1 MEMMFTASLLLALL
15 ANWDRLPATPVNR
28 IPTKKQRDEGV
39 ESRRLHRL
47 LNNRRQVDFSLLILM
62 VALGMSTV
70 ALSTNLFMLFVGLE
84 LASMA
89 SYVLITFN
97 KETEIGPEAGVKY
110 FIVGSVCLLYTS
122 PSPRDVEE

>member
-1 MEMMFTASLLLALL
+1 
-15 ANWDRLPATPVNR
+15 
-28 IPTKKQRDEGV
+28 
-39 ESRRLHRL
+39 
-47 LNNRRQVDFSLLILM
+47 M

-89 SYVLITFN
+89 SYVLISFN

-110 FIVGSVCLLYTS
+110 FIVGSVASAVGLYGLSMLTS
-122 PSPRDVEE
+122 GMAICQFPVCQALGLPDQMEWPSSVWR